1 MNLRHIWWDWN
12 PVRLRR
18 LLKQAKTA
26 TDANAYGW
34 ANTHMEL
41 VALQNKLITR
51 ADTESGRD
59 DKR

>member
-1 MNLRHIWWDWN
+1 MNLRHIWWEWN

-34 ANTHMEL
+34 ANTYMEL